1 MKKKK
6 GAVIFIVFLA
16 ILAGLAY
23 YSYGI
28 LGGTI
33 AKDRDK
39 GVKLGLDLSGG
50 VSITYQV
57 AGDETPSAEDMS
69 DTIYKLQKRVES
81 YSTEAEVYKVGNDR
95 ITVQMPARF
104 WKSLVNRVHWNS
116 RPLTETRI

>member
-6 GAVIFIVFLA
+6 GVVIFIVFLA

-81 YSTEAEVYKVGNDR
+81 SQY
-95 ITVQMPARF
+95 
-104 WKSLVNRVHWNS
+104 
-116 RPLTETRI
+116 